1 MPYKSLNWEK
11 MRIAKSPGCK
21 REEKVLESE
30 DFKGCV
36 VSPKWAITDQ
46 VMEYAAWGPPRVENL
61 IVYAKSPVRDFET
74 RKKKWE
80 EKLEA
85 LWKETGYALRPKAH
99 IASKR
104 EIEKN
109 NAWDAYIGA
118 YNAAVVAQR
127 YAGKAYVV
135 LTWDADI
142 LGTGKDPE
150 VIERLLNPDPSSDR
164 VRLKG
169 LW

>member
-1 MPYKSLNWEK
+1 
-11 MRIAKSPGCK
+11 
-21 REEKVLESE
+21 
-30 DFKGCV
+30 
-36 VSPKWAITDQ
+36 
-46 VMEYAAWGPPRVENL
+46 MEYASYGPPRVENL
-61 IVYAKSPVRDFET
+61 IVYAKGPVRDFET

-85 LWKETGYALRPKAH
+85 LWKETGYALRPEAH

-127 YAGKAYVV
+127 NAGKAYVV

-150 VIERLLNPDPSSDR
+150 VIERLLDPNSSSDR

-169 LW
+169 VVGGKAQSPSPGYSKGLLVHISTDEPKLKASLNLSSQGLRTKTL

>member
-85 LWKETGYALRPKAH
+85 LWKETG
-99 IASKR
+99 
-104 EIEKN
+104 
-109 NAWDAYIGA
+109 
-118 YNAAVVAQR
+118 
-127 YAGKAYVV
+127 
-135 LTWDADI
+135 
-142 LGTGKDPE
+142 GTP
-150 VIERLLNPDPSSDR
+150 
-164 VRLKG
+164 
-169 LW
+169 